1 MKKIMCVAIVCV
13 CERLCVYMHAL
24 CGVNKINKVH
34 NNIYTVV
41 FKEEKE
47 DVRRNTGRAR

>member
-1 MKKIMCVAIVCV
+1 MCM
-13 CERLCVYMHAL
+13 RLCVYIHAL

-47 DVRRNTGRAR
+47 DARRDTGRAR